1 MNCDN
6 LEVCE
11 FFLKFSLIKEII
23 GIDKFVTK
31 SLNNINCK
39 NFDIKF
45 NGWFLVNSN
54 YFSLLCRFNQA
65 DKIKWNEKGGK
76 KEKINKIVKDSEK
89 YKIKKEKIQWV
100 NGLKVNKNAFKWA
113 CANNNIELAKR
124 LISKKYN
131 ISASALYW
139 ICKNNNIELLK
150 EVIKVFGKNINIK
163 ISTIEFIIESKSY
176 EMFFE
181 LLNVCGKKMFGN
193 NVNRGFNFACWHN
206 REIIIKRLVGV
217 FGKKIMID
225 NHSNICVYAIR
236 NKKIELL
243 KYLLLL
249 KNEVTED
256 MIYAACNDFEILK
269 IVVKKKIYISYL
281 ALVKACMFN
290 NLKTLKFLIFFSNNV
305 IITDEMFRFACENN
319 NIEMLKV
326 LIKFNSRK
334 ENFKVSYLR
343 FVYQNK
349 EIINL
354 IIGVFGKEIINEGIK
369 YFNGG
374 SNKDIADKLTLLVG
388 VL

>member
-1 MNCDN
+1 MNYDN

-11 FFLKFSLIKEII
+11 FFIKFSLIKKNKVIN
-23 GIDKFVTK
+23 KFVTNI
-31 SLNNINCK
+31 LNNINYE

-45 NGWFLVNSN
+45 NGWYLVNPN
-54 YFSLLCRFNQA
+54 YFSLLCKFNQA
-65 DKIKWNEKGGK
+65 DKVKWNEKSGGERIKNGK
-76 KEKINKIVKDSEK
+76 KVKSG
-89 YKIKKEKIQWV
+89 EKIQWV
-100 NGLKVNKNAFKWA
+100 NGLKVNKNAFKWT

-163 ISTIEFIIESKSY
+163 ISTIEFIIESKNY
-176 EMFFE
+176 EIFFE

-193 NVNRGFNFACWHN
+193 NVNRIFNFACWHK
-206 REIIIKRLVGV
+206 REIIIKKMVNV
-217 FGKKIMID
+217 FGKKLMID
-225 NHSNICVYAIR
+225 NHSNICVYAITT
-236 NKKIELL
+236 KKIELL

-256 MIYAACNDFEILK
+256 MIFVACNDFEILK
-269 IVVKKKIYISYL
+269 MIVKKKMYIGNFI
-281 ALVKACMFN
+281 LVRACMFN

-343 FVYQNK
+343 YVYQNK
-349 EIINL
+349 EMINL
-354 IIGVFGKEIINEGIK
+354 LVGVFGKEIINEGIK
-369 YFNGG
+369 YFNWG
-374 SNKDIADKLTLLVG
+374 SDKDIADKLTLLAV
-388 VL
+388 